1 MRRALLKLL
10 MMTFPAG
17 CDHQPRTR
25 DNSCRA
31 YQRRTCLAEINFFIK
46 IVRSW
51 NAALLF

>member
-10 MMTFPAG
+10 MMTFLAG
-17 CDHQPRTR
+17 CDQQPRTLVALISAR
-25 DNSCRA
+25 RA
-31 YQRRTCLAEINFFIK
+31 CLAEINFFIK